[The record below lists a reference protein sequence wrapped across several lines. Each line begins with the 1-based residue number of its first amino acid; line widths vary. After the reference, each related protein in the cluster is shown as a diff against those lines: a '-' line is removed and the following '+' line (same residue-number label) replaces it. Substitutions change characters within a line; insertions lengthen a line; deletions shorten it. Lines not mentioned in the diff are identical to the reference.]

1 MELTDLMKGL
11 GGLKS
16 EIMADVQK
24 SLEAAK
30 NGSEGTVKDIEKSLQ
45 AKVDAKLADLEKSS
59 EEVKQA
65 IEKSET
71 EFKRQIM
78 ELENNGR
85 KDISLSAMVTK
96 ALMDRKDDLSKAVDN
111 PRAFEGIELIKTAD
125 TMTVANSIAGV
136 GGGAATAIER
146 FAIDNNKLIEPLARR
161 SVHVRNIFGIG
172 ASDEASFPYLVEKA
186 TDGGV
191 GVQNPE
197 AATKS
202 QIEHKFELETTLA
215 STIAAVQIAGK
226 QTLRN
231 VRGLATLVQ
240 ALMLNDLLIKEDDE
254 LLNGTNTNGRVR
266 GVIPVAS
273 AVTGLTASITS
284 PQNYDVIAATA
295 RELAKS
301 DIAMDFAMLNPADY
315 WDMVLTKDKDEN
327 YLQNI
332 IFDAR
337 ASQLFVFGIPVFAT
351 TAIAAGSYLAGA
363 SRYVMPMQYQ
373 GISLRID
380 ETGQTNIKNN
390 TVTIRV
396 EEEILQAVTKPGAFY
411 AGTLAAA
418 KAAITPAT

>member
-1 MELTDLMKGL
+1 MELNDLMKGL
-11 GGLKS
+11 SGLKS
-16 EIMADVQK
+16 EIKADLEK
-24 SLEAAK
+24 SLEAVKA
-30 NGSEGTVKDIEKSLQ
+30 GSEGTVKDIEKSLQ
-45 AKVDAKLADLEKSS
+45 AKVDAKLTELEKSG
-59 EEVKQA
+59 EDIRQA

-71 EFKRQIM
+71 EFKKQIN
-78 ELENNGR
+78 ELQNNSR
-85 KDISLSAMVTK
+85 RDVSLEAMVTK
-96 ALMDRKDDLSKAVDN
+96 ALMDRKDDLLKAAEN
-111 PRAFEGIELIKTAD
+111 PRAFDGIELIKTAD

-136 GGGAATAIER
+136 GGGAASAIDR
-146 FAIDNNKLIEPLARR
+146 FAIDNNKLIEPIARR
-161 SVHVRNIFGIG
+161 SVHVRNIFGMG
-172 ASDEASFPYLVEKA
+172 ATDESSFPYLVEKA
-186 TDGGV
+186 ADGAI

-197 AATKS
+197 GSAKS

-215 STIAAVQIAGK
+215 STIAGIEIAGK

-273 AVTGLTASITS
+273 AVTGLSASIAS

-373 GISLRID
+373 GVSLRLD
-380 ETGQTNIKNN
+380 EGGQTNIKNN

-396 EEEILQAVTKPGAFY
+396 EEEVLQAVTKPGAFY